1 MVGRLLLDDESP
13 LVREVMAV
21 TLPPKYV
28 VLELVYEGKT
38 NPNNH
43 VERFNEMIGIQGL
56 NDFQRCHVFP
66 LTLEGQAREWYQR
79 LKKGSLGNFKE
90 LCELFAVR
98 FRGSC
103 IPEQD
108 TSSFKENLKV

>member
-1 MVGRLLLDDESP
+1 MWDSPRVLQRVP

-28 VLELVYEGKT
+28 VPALVYKGKT
-38 NPNNH
+38 DLNHH
-43 VERFNEMIGIQGL
+43 VEKFNEMIGIQVL
-56 NDFQRCHVFP
+56 NDFQRCRVFP
-66 LTLEGQAREWYQR
+66 LTLKGQAREWYQR
-79 LKKGSLGNFKE
+79 LKKGSIGNFKE
-90 LCELFAVR
+90 LCEVFAVH

-108 TSSFKENLKV
+108 TS